1 MITVLKWLLYFS
13 IALALQM
20 TYAPAMQ
27 IGSTVYP
34 EALLIPLFILSI
46 EEGRLAGIW
55 SGFFVGLLADT
66 LRSDYL
72 GAQALAMTLVGGFV
86 GLFCKKKFNSGPVVQ
101 FFIFVLAAIIHD
113 VVYEYSIG
121 QKIRMDIN
129 IQRALYTAILSAI
142 LLFVSHIIR
151 MNRRR

>member
-1 MITVLKWLLYFS
+1 MITVAKWILYFS

-20 TYAPAMQ
+20 TFAPAMQ
-27 IGSTVYP
+27 IGNTVYP

-55 SGFFVGLLADT
+55 AGFFVGLLADT

-72 GAQALAMTLVGGFV
+72 GAQALSMTLVGGFV
-86 GLFCKKKFNSGPVVQ
+86 GLFCKKKFNSGPIVQ
-101 FFIFVLAAIIHD
+101 FFIFITASMIHD
-113 VVYEYSIG
+113 IVYEYSIG
-121 QKIRMDIN
+121 QRIRLDIN
-129 IQRALYTAILSAI
+129 IQRALYTAVLAAI